1 MSGAVD
7 TGQRVAKVHEL
18 RLQIAIRSVQTE
30 VSRVLGRITDW
41 LGKHGINRSYVE
53 ELELVTAEAL
63 NNVVEHAY
71 LYAEDGEIRIVV
83 ALRPGKLQVQITD
96 GGRKFDGPP
105 PEKKMDVEKFSFEE
119 LPEGG
124 FGWNLIRSLTDEVAF
139 ERAGEKNRLTL
150 TRNLPETASV
160 D

>member
-1 MSGAVD
+1 M
-7 TGQRVAKVHEL
+7 TGSPETGRRVARVHEL
-18 RLQIAIRSVQTE
+18 RLQVAIRSVQSE
-30 VSRVLGRITDW
+30 VSPVLGRITDW
-41 LGKHGINRSYVE
+41 LGTHKINRNFVE
-53 ELELVTAEAL
+53 EVELVTAEAL

-71 LYAEDGEIRIVV
+71 LYAEDGEIRILVS
-83 ALRPGKLQVQITD
+83 LRPGKLQVQITD

-105 PEKKMDVEKFSFEE
+105 PEKKMDVEKFAFEE

-150 TRNLPETASV
+150 TRRLPETAGAG
-160 D
+160 